1 MVSSHPAP
9 RDSDSKICL
18 PSSAGDDKL
27 LAAPLPIQQNPTRSD
42 CATLP
47 HKVLDIVLMFAYY
60 PRMGSIH
67 LVIPQ
72 KEEPPALHER
82 AMDNLKYIRET
93 MERASAFTGISGW
106 GQVVIGITALIA
118 SLISAPQKT
127 FKGWLAVWVAEAVI
141 ALLIAGWSMDRKAR
155 AAKMPL
161 LSGPGRKVA
170 FSLSPPIF
178 AGGILSVVLYR
189 AGLTNAI
196 PGLWLLLYGTGVV
209 TGGMFSVSAVPIM
222 GLCFMALGAAAFLAP
237 AGLANWFM
245 AAGFGGLH
253 IVFGVIIARR
263 YGG

>member
-1 MVSSHPAP
+1 
-9 RDSDSKICL
+9 
-18 PSSAGDDKL
+18 
-27 LAAPLPIQQNPTRSD
+27 
-42 CATLP
+42 
-47 HKVLDIVLMFAYY
+47 
-60 PRMGSIH
+60 MGSIH
-67 LVIPQ
+67 LVNPQ
-72 KEEPPALHER
+72 LEEPPALHER

-93 MERASAFTGISGW
+93 MERATAFTAISGW
-106 GQVVIGITALIA
+106 GQVAIGVTALAA
-118 SLISAPQKT
+118 SVISAQQRT
-127 FKGWLAVWVAEAVI
+127 FRGWVTVWIVEGPI

-155 AAKMPL
+155 AVKMPL

-178 AGGILSVVLYR
+178 AAAIVTVVLYR
-189 AGLTNAI
+189 ARLIEAI

-222 GLCFMALGAAAFLAP
+222 GLCFMALGGAAFLAP
-237 AGLANWFM
+237 AGFANWFM

>member
-1 MVSSHPAP
+1 
-9 RDSDSKICL
+9 
-18 PSSAGDDKL
+18 
-27 LAAPLPIQQNPTRSD
+27 
-42 CATLP
+42 
-47 HKVLDIVLMFAYY
+47 
-60 PRMGSIH
+60 MGSIH
-67 LVIPQ
+67 LVVPR

-93 MERASAFTGISGW
+93 MERATAFTGISGW
-106 GQVVIGITALIA
+106 GQVAIGITALVASAIA
-118 SLISAPQKT
+118 AQPRS
-127 FKGWLAVWVAEAVI
+127 FKSWITVWFVEGVI

-161 LSGPGRKVA
+161 FSGPGRKVA

-178 AGGILSVVLYR
+178 AGGILTLVLYR
-189 AGLTNAI
+189 AGLTDAI

-222 GLCFMALGAAAFLAP
+222 GLCFMAVGAAAFLAP
-237 AGLANWFM
+237 SGFANWFM